1 MEEKMGLKK
10 EVLFNGLASILG
22 TALLVLLPWA
32 AVMAAAFTR
41 YVATTG
47 ADTPTC
53 GTVSAPCRT
62 INYTLKNRVDLW
74 GATIRL
80 AVGTYNENIRI
91 DNNHIS
97 LLPSGSNNKTNT
109 FINGANTAP
118 TIDIHDQASVSILN
132 LTVKGG
138 NRCISATQANL
149 RVEQCNIRNSLL
161 NEGISISGNTTAWLK
176 GDTIGP
182 NASGGV
188 SVMSNSSMFL
198 ENCTIK
204 QNPFYGI
211 QVGSSSSAD
220 LAGCTVSNNTEC
232 GMDIYGA
239 SFASLRSNTISGN
252 GQIGVGVYSNSALM
266 MSGGNTISGNG
277 SGDPNHAGLELGGSA
292 GASIKKSMNR
302 PVDKITGNN
311 AVGISVNFNSEIYV
325 RDGEVSSNSKDG
337 VALSAASGAGF
348 ESTVTI
354 KNNSGYGLRC
364 RDASKLSRY
373 VGTPTMSGNT
383 LGNFSSYC
391 AKY

>member
-32 AVMAAAFTR
+32 AVMAANVTR

-53 GTVSAPCRT
+53 GTVAAPCKT
-62 INYTLKNRVDLW
+62 IKYTLQNR
-74 GATIRL
+74 ATGDTIIKL
-80 AVGTYNENIRI
+80 AVGTYNENISIGNRI
-91 DNNHIS
+91 D
-97 LLPSGSNNKTNT
+97 LLPMAGANKTNT

-118 TIDIHDQASVSILN
+118 TIDINGPASVSIVN

-138 NRCISATQANL
+138 NICIRANQANL
-149 RVEQCNIRNSLL
+149 RVEQCNIQNSLL
-161 NEGISISGNTTAWLK
+161 NDGISISGNTTAWLK

-188 SVMSNSSMFL
+188 RVQANSSMHL
-198 ENCTIK
+198 ENCTIT

-211 QVGSSSSAD
+211 QVGSSSSAE
-220 LAGCTVSNNTEC
+220 LTGCTVSNNTEC

-239 SFASLRSNTISGN
+239 SFASLQSNTISGN
-252 GQIGVGVYSNSALM
+252 GQIGVGVYGSSSLI

-277 SGDPNHAGLELGGSA
+277 SGDPNHAGLELGGSSH
-292 GASIKKSMNR
+292 ASIKSMA
-302 PVDKITGNN
+302 PLAADKITGNN
-311 AVGISVNFNSEIYV
+311 AVGISVNMNSEIGV

-337 VALSAASGAGF
+337 VALYAASGAWF